1 MHRCRVAV
9 LRAFACAAI
18 VGLVVVPS
26 AAAAAVPTQHL
37 PFGRWVAFDIGG
49 VGSFDTQGVFTFMS
63 EDPVILRVTD
73 GYCRGDRYRVLDHG
87 HRLLLTSNSPLDP
100 TCDDQPFQTDPV
112 QAWHDATYSK
122 ARRRLAP
129 GYHRIHIRS
138 VRSPFGGSTA
148 WLRIVRVAPA
158 PERVG

>member
-37 PFGRWVAFDIGG
+37 PFGSWVRFDVGA
-49 VGSFDTQGVFTFMS
+49 VGSFDTQGVFTFRS
-63 EDPVILRVTD
+63 AAPVILRVTD

-87 HRLLLTSNSPLDP
+87 HRLLLTSDVALDP
-100 TCDDQPFQTDPV
+100 ECDDMPFLTDPA
-112 QAWHDATYSK
+112 QAWRDPSYSK
-122 ARRRLAP
+122 GRRRLAP
-129 GYHRIHIRS
+129 GYHRIHIRE

-148 WLRIVRVAPA
+148 WLKIVRVPPE
-158 PERVG
+158 PERAG